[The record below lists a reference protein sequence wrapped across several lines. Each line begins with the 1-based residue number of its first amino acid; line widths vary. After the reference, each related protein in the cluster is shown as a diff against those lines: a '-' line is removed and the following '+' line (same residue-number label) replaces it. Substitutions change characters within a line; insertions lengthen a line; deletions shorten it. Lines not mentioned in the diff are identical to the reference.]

1 MPKLLDAIAQ
11 KEEQQNAIEEKVK
24 NAYDIPSEEE
34 QQMIADIIR
43 RVSAQ
48 YADELFKDG
57 SDPDAISD
65 KIKDSIEKECRQL
78 DTDYETQKRVE
89 KAACMTALGNGP
101 IEKYIEDDT
110 VTEIVVQRFDNV
122 VIERDGKIVSVPDT
136 FYSEEQLQTIIQRI
150 VQKINR
156 QINITEPI
164 VDARLRDGSRIN
176 ATIPPVSPDGATL
189 TIRKYNPHMLSGS
202 DYVNIGSISSQMLLF
217 LSKCVAAKISMI
229 VGGGTGTGKT
239 TLLNML
245 SQYIP
250 RQELIITIEDIL
262 ELKLQQPN
270 VRRMEVRIAKSKEM
284 MNVDQQALV
293 RAALRQR
300 PDRIIMGEVRD
311 GSIVDLVSAMST
323 GHEGSMSTI
332 HANSPKNMFEVRIPL
347 LYEMNKDTNFSR
359 QAIAMQMSEAVQ
371 LVVQIKRMTDGSRK
385 ISHIT
390 EVSGLTEDG
399 YVKLNDIFLHNE
411 SSDVFETTG
420 YTPKNIIAKIREKG
434 LSINEDM
441 FIKKV

>member
-1 MPKLLDAIAQ
+1 MPKLFDAIAQ
-11 KEEQQNAIEEKVK
+11 QEEEQNAIEEKVK

-34 QQMIADIIR
+34 QRMIADIIR

-65 KIKDSIEKECRQL
+65 KIKASIEKECRQL

-101 IEKYIEDDT
+101 IEKYIEDET
-110 VTEIVVQRFDNV
+110 VTEIIVQRFDNV
-122 VIERDGKIVSVPDT
+122 VIEKDGKTVSVPDT

-150 VQKINR
+150 VQKVNR

-164 VDARLRDGSRIN
+164 VDARLKDGSRVC

-189 TIRKYNPHMLSGS
+189 TIRKFNQHMLSGS
-202 DYVNIGSISSQMLLF
+202 DYVDIGSMSKHMLLF
-217 LSKCVAAKISMI
+217 LSKCVAAKASII
-229 VGGGTGTGKT
+229 VSGGTGTGKT

-250 RQELIITIEDIL
+250 RQELIITIEDTL

-270 VRRMEVRIAKSKEM
+270 VRRMEVRIAKGKEM

-300 PDRIIMGEVRD
+300 PDRIIMGESRD

-323 GHEGSMSTI
+323 GHEGSMSTV
-332 HANSPKNMFEVRIPL
+332 HANSPENLFRVRIPI
-347 LYEMNKDTNFSR
+347 LYFMNKDTKFST
-359 QAIAMQMSEAVQ
+359 QAIEMQMSEAVQ
-371 LVVQIKRMTDGSRK
+371 LVVQIQRLFDGSRK
-385 ISHIT
+385 ITQIT

-399 YVKLNDIFLHNE
+399 HVKLNDIFVYNK
-411 SSDVFETTG
+411 SSGSFETTG
-420 YTPKNIIAKIREKG
+420 YIPENIIAKIREKG